1 MILKKSRLIVLAL
14 IAGITGSA
22 RGVEVWY
29 DMEGD
34 YGRVLTDKLTGDGSQ
49 NASLLNRTLVQM
61 IPGTTGYG
69 DQNVSVSADWSGPPY
84 STIEVPDS
92 TMLGA
97 QYTLAMWVDCTE
109 SDNTR
114 LFSSYAGGGSITA
127 DRILVDINET
137 GDSITGIRAFVNG
150 TATGTAAPPAGMA
163 DPGYHHYAMTV
174 DNGNV
179 AVYLDGTVV
188 ASGNV
193 GTGYSNSLNLR
204 LGEDPH
210 EIGTPCE
217 QLAGSVDEF
226 LAINQVLSAAD
237 IASLA
242 SGSTIDQV
250 VTPTGEYA
258 VYYDFE
264 NGVAADKFTADGAQ
278 DGILYEDVKV
288 ISDAAA
294 AQVGSGSAF
303 FGPKFS
309 ATDPNA
315 VNLIDTGVSGTE
327 LGDAFTLSVCFNAH
341 ELGQTAE
348 GLTRLFSNYAGSSS
362 AAGRIILDLDQRE
375 TSAYGFG
382 IRFLLPDGT
391 AVKATE
397 IIPLNEDHTVTAV
410 YDNGLATVY
419 LDGMPVATATGT
431 GTLSYDDVAIL
442 LGEDIAGGKNE
453 QFVGEMDDVVI
464 LSRALSASE
473 VATLASEGAAA
484 LFGGTGEIPGDLN
497 NDGMVGSADL
507 DIVRGA
513 WGQSVDPGCLSCGD
527 PSGDGTVGSA
537 DLDIVR
543 ANWGRTAAAAVP
555 EPHLIALLAA
565 GIALLFAQR
574 RNK

>member
-1 MILKKSRLIVLAL
+1 MILKKSTVVVLAL
-14 IAGITGSA
+14 VAGMAGSA
-22 RGVEVWY
+22 LGVEVWY
-29 DMEGD
+29 DMEAD
-34 YGRVLTDKLTGDGSQ
+34 YGRVLADKLTDDGSQ
-49 NASLLNRTLVQM
+49 DASLVNRVLVQA
-61 IPGTTGYG
+61 IAGTTGYG
-69 DQNVSVSADWSGPPY
+69 DQNVSLSADWSGPPY

-109 SDNTR
+109 VDNTR
-114 LFSSYAGGGSITA
+114 LFSSYSGGDSITA
-127 DRILVDINET
+127 DRILFDINET
-137 GDSITGIRAFVNG
+137 GDSITGMRAFVNG

-174 DNGNV
+174 DNGDV
-179 AVYLDGTVV
+179 AVYFDGTVV
-188 ASGNV
+188 ASGTV

-210 EIGTPCE
+210 EIGAANE
-217 QLAGSVDEF
+217 QLQGAVDEF
-226 LAINQVLSAAD
+226 LAVNQALSPAD

-242 SGSTIDQV
+242 SGTAVDQV

-288 ISDAAA
+288 ISDAASA
-294 AQVGSGSAF
+294 RIGSGSAF

-309 ATDPNA
+309 ASDPEA
-315 VNLIDTGVSGTE
+315 ISVIDTGVSGTE
-327 LGDAFTLSVCFNAH
+327 LGDAFTLSVQFNAR
-341 ELGQTAE
+341 ELGQTME
-348 GLTRLFSNYAGSSS
+348 GLTRIFSNYSGGGS

-375 TSAYGFG
+375 TSAYGWG

-391 AVKATE
+391 ALTSTD
-397 IIPLNEDHTVTAV
+397 IIPLNEDHTLTAV

-419 LDGMPVATATGT
+419 LDGTAVGTATGT
-431 GTLSYDDVAIL
+431 GTLSYDDVTL
-442 LGEDIAGGKNE
+442 RLGEDAGAYKNE
-453 QFVGEMDDVVI
+453 QFVGEMDDIVI

-484 LFGGTGEIPGDLN
+484 LFGGSSGLPGDLN
-497 NDGMVGSADL
+497 GDGLVGSADL

-513 WGQSVDPGCLSCGD
+513 WGQTVEAGCLLCGD
-527 PSGDGTVGSA
+527 PSGDGMVGSA

-543 ANWGRTAAAAVP
+543 GNWGATSVAAVP

-565 GIALLFAQR
+565 GLALLSAR
-574 RNK
+574 RR